1 MPPSPRAKRLAREL
15 AECHKDTSGLSIAQV
30 GDSLDHFVGSFP
42 GPTGT
47 AYEGG
52 RFEVDIRA
60 PERYPFEPLKMK
72 FITKVYHPNISSA
85 SGYICLDILNKSWSP
100 VYTLRTCLVS
110 LQSLLSSPEP
120 TDPQDAEVAKHYLT
134 DRRGF
139 EETAKFWT
147 ESYACPQ
154 PGSTTH
160 TPAPSRP
167 GSAAPGEQER
177 ERVADATA
185 GPKSLARL
193 AGLDWRD
200 VQAFAD
206 MGFAPERVIET
217 LKFLNYRD
225 GNKANVGEEAVVMR
239 LMG

>member
-1 MPPSPRAKRLAREL
+1 MPPSARAKRLVREL
-15 AECHKDTSGLSIAQV
+15 QECQKDTSGLTIAQV
-30 GDSLDHFVGSFP
+30 GDSLDHFIGSFP
-42 GPTGT
+42 GPEGT
-47 AYEGG
+47 SYEGG

-139 EETAKFWT
+139 EETARFWT
-147 ESYACPQ
+147 ESYAHPH

-160 TPAPSRP
+160 TPGPPSRP
-167 GSAAPGEQER
+167 GSAAPAPAEKER
-177 ERVADATA
+177 AD

-206 MGFAPERVIET
+206 MGFPPERVIDT

-225 GNKANVGEEAVVMR
+225 GNKTNVGEEAVVMR